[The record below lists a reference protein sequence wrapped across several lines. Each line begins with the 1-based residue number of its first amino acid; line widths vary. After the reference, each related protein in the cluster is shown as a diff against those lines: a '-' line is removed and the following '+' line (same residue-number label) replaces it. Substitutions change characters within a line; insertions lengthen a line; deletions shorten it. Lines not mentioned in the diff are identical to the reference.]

1 MIKNG
6 SFMTQ
11 EEAVCLSSVFVDHG
25 FKKVDAEIP
34 VSDSE
39 VAK

>member
-1 MIKNG
+1 
-6 SFMTQ
+6 MTQ
-11 EEAVCLSSVFVDHG
+11 EECVCLSSVFVDHSL
-25 FKKVDAEIP
+25 KNVDAEIP